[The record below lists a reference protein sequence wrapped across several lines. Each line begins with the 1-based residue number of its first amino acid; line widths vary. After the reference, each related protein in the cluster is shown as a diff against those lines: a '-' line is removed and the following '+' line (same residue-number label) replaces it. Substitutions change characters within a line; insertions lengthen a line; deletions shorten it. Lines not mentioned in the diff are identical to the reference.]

1 MIGEKIEKV
10 SRYVILYSAY
20 NNKKKKKKKKK
31 KKNHKDYITILCKE
45 GSYRKICD
53 NDCIRQMRYS
63 KYIILLIFSER
74 IRPLTIKTFL
84 E

>member
-20 NNKKKKKKKKK
+20 NNK

>member
-1 MIGEKIEKV
+1 MIGENIEKV

-20 NNKKKKKKKKK
+20 NNKKK